1 MTLCGFLRQEKWQA
15 NEKAARNTKRK
26 LIKKSCHNFL
36 IWTGIMKAVKSSGS
50 NFSDHVTWVSF
61 RPILLIDTLLIW
73 HSFARNIPT
82 LVVPSTIIIHISCQF
97 IFLFPKAPPPPQK
110 KNKDIRIYKDNKS
123 NTHTHTQTPFFL
135 DGTLNCYHPSTLASQ
150 TKRTPPKSNGRQPSV
165 GGTVEVPI
173 SEYHPWTPRGC
184 HLRYLLNLLKIFQ
197 ITFKLVKHQ
206 QTLTTHQ
213 TLKHWLRSN
222 YSDCSSH
229 WFLPVT
235 ADIEDGGMGSPPI
248 ERW

>member
-1 MTLCGFLRQEKWQA
+1 MSF
-15 NEKAARNTKRK
+15 
-26 LIKKSCHNFL
+26 
-36 IWTGIMKAVKSSGS
+36 
-50 NFSDHVTWVSF
+50 VSTYPF
-61 RPILLIDTLLIW
+61 DW
-73 HSFARNIPT
+73 HSFDLT
-82 LVVPSTIIIHISCQF
+82 LVCKEHTNTCCSIYYNNTYILSIHIP
-97 IFLFPKAPPPPQK
+97 LPHTAPPPPKK